1 MIYNK
6 LRDLEFRIKSFSF
19 SSFFTIIDYIEVIW
33 ETGLNETYSNFENY
47 RKRGIESSQLVN
59 GIVGS

>member
-33 ETGLNETYSNFENY
+33 ETGLNEIYSNFENY